1 MAENPDL
8 YPMHIEHL
16 AIWVRDLERMRAF
29 YETYFGATANDKY
42 TNVTKGFSSYFLSFP
57 QGGPR
62 LELMQMPGIPDPKSD
77 ALTQFMGLIHFAI
90 SVGDE
95 TVVDALTNR
104 LRADGLPVVGEPR
117 RTGDGYYESVVLDP
131 EQNRIEITA

>member
-1 MAENPDL
+1 
-8 YPMHIEHL
+8 MHIEHL

-29 YETYFGATANDKY
+29 YETYFEAVANEKY
-42 TNVTKGFSSYFLSFP
+42 TNTGKGFSSYFLSFP

-62 LELMQMPGIPDPKSD
+62 LELMQMPGIPDTLNN
-77 ALTQFMGLIHFAI
+77 ALMQFTGLIHFAV

-95 TVVDALTNR
+95 ADVDMLTNR
-104 LRADGLPVVGEPR
+104 LRADGLTIVGEPR

-131 EQNRIEITA
+131 EQNRIEITT